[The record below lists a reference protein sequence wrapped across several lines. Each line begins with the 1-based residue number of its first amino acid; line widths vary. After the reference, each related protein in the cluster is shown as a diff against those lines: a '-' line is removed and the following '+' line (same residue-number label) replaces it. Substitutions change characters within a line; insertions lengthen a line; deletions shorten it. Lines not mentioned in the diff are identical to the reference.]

1 MSAFEPQHARQ
12 SPRVLS
18 DSMMDATI
26 GSGGESGR
34 LGGGVSGSQP
44 VEFNHAINY
53 VNKIKVSRSAIV
65 WRLSQSFLSWA
76 ALTKADGWI
85 YHCWQVCFRVDSN
98 IASLLALILAK
109 LLFLSLLISFFHLIY
124 ITRNCPQY
132 EFFQETL
139 EFLFGIYIWNL
150 VEYLYFLW
158 HFGVKDLFAYFFQAS
173 LSEQAWS
180 I

>member
-65 WRLSQSFLSWA
+65 
-76 ALTKADGWI
+76 
-85 YHCWQVCFRVDSN
+85 
-98 IASLLALILAK
+98 
-109 LLFLSLLISFFHLIY
+109 
-124 ITRNCPQY
+124 
-132 EFFQETL
+132 
-139 EFLFGIYIWNL
+139 
-150 VEYLYFLW
+150 
-158 HFGVKDLFAYFFQAS
+158 
-173 LSEQAWS
+173 
-180 I
+180 